1 MLMLRRL
8 LKMVKKI
15 CSLVLLLSI
24 FLCPICYA
32 QNRFEVVPIGMV
44 EVEDKVFMDRNQYYP
59 VLKVKGQFYLPLS
72 SLEQMGAT
80 LIEVDQIIYIETHVE
95 RKELS
100 SFSADSF
107 RGKIAYMRQHPIY
120 CDNIRSYALTVEEE
134 VLVPLRA
141 LEAIWEINDYAGTFV
156 LEEKL
161 QDMLQLIR
169 IDESGIQNK
178 TDHLLPIQCSHIYW
192 NGKAYEVIQE
202 YILLEGMERKEWY
215 LDKDKLYITTFI
227 TQISELEIAE
237 VSRALYGQC
246 HEPTFLQY
254 SESIRFRELS
264 KKFPAYKIEAQMKYS
279 VGPFKEKDV
288 VELCRSEKHT
298 YFLIKDKEGKKHQ
311 VPYNSIRII
320 GEKGAVLGKITT
332 EDIEDFIRLSNIESA
347 TDYLLWTD
355 IYRQRTYV
363 LRKQNEHWKLE
374 KSFVCSTGKNH
385 NPTPGGLYEVQYM
398 IPYIGIEK
406 GYRCKYALVFFR
418 DYMYHSIL
426 FDKSGK
432 YIKSGQ
438 YELGSKASHGCVRL
452 SEKDSAWLYTHI
464 PVKTTV
470 WVR

>member
-1 MLMLRRL
+1 
-8 LKMVKKI
+8 MVKKI

-24 FLCPICYA
+24 FICPICYA
-32 QNRFEVVPIGMV
+32 QNQFEVVPIGMV
-44 EVEDKVFMDRNQYYP
+44 EIEDKVFMDRDQYYP
-59 VLKVKGQFYLPLS
+59 VLKVKDQFYFPLS
-72 SLEQMGAT
+72 SLEQMGVT
-80 LIEVDQIIYIETHVE
+80 LIEVDQIIYIETPIK
-95 RKELS
+95 RRELS

-107 RGKIAYMRQHPIY
+107 QGKIAYMRQHPIY
-120 CDNIRSYALTVEEE
+120 CNNIRSFALTVEEE
-134 VLVPLRA
+134 VLVPLEA
-141 LEAIWEINDYAGTFV
+141 LEAIWEIKDYAGTLV

-161 QDMLQLIR
+161 QDMLQLIK
-169 IDESGIQNK
+169 IDRSGIQNK
-178 TDHLLPIQCSHIYW
+178 TDHLLPIQCSHLYW
-192 NGKAYEVIQE
+192 NGKAYESIQE
-202 YILLEGMERKEWY
+202 YMLLEGMERKEWY
-215 LDKDKLYITTFI
+215 LDKDKLYITTYI
-227 TQISELEIAE
+227 IQISELEVAE
-237 VSRALYGQC
+237 VSKTLYGQY

-254 SESIRFRELS
+254 SEFIRLRELTQ
-264 KKFPAYKIEAQMKYS
+264 KFPPYKIEAQMKYN
-279 VGPFKEKDV
+279 VKHFKENES
-288 VELCRSEKHT
+288 VELCRGEKHT
-298 YFLIKDKEGKKHQ
+298 YFLVKDNEGKKHQ
-311 VPYNSIRII
+311 VPYNSIRVI
-320 GEKGAVLGKITT
+320 GEKGATLGKITT
-332 EDIEDFIRLSNIESA
+332 EDIEDFARLSNIESA

-363 LRKQNEHWKLE
+363 LRKQDMKWKLE

-385 NPTPGGLYEVQYM
+385 NPTPSGLYEVQYM

-452 SEKDSAWLYTHI
+452 SEKDSEWLYTHI